1 MTQPSIRDYQLVIQS
16 PNEVCIVSLKH
27 PIDIINLW
35 FKVPASCLVNPVKG
49 YNLYIITFRENEESD
64 L

>member
-16 PNEVCIVSLKH
+16 PNEVCIVSMGC
-27 PIDIINLW
+27 IDIINLW